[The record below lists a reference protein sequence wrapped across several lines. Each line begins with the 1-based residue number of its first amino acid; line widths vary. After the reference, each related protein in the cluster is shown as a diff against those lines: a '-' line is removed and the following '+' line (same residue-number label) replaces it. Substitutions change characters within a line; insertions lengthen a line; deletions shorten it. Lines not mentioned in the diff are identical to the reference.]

1 MVWAVA
7 EFGGES
13 SKCRDRIHWTK
24 KNVFGSKVR
33 ACWSKPAAVCLIS
46 LMAFV
51 EPAPLSRQANG
62 CELAYSKVQV
72 ECDIC
77 RACSIQDS
85 PMHPYAPTHLE
96 SLRSCFFQT
105 GRPRVSHSVP
115 LVQEA
120 GCEVHAAGKD
130 PFDCEAALN
139 NFFRAPYQEFM
150 VSMVSMASMASIASI
165 ASMLWF

>member
-1 MVWAVA
+1 MVFVA
-7 EFGGES
+7 P
-13 SKCRDRIHWTK
+13 TT
-24 KNVFGSKVR
+24 
-33 ACWSKPAAVCLIS
+33 LT
-46 LMAFV
+46 
-51 EPAPLSRQANG
+51 RQANG

-85 PMHPYAPTHLE
+85 PLHPYAPTHLE
-96 SLRSCFFQT
+96 SRRSCFFQT

-150 VSMVSMASMASIASI
+150 FHGFYGIHGIHGIRVMHVIRGI
-165 ASMLWF
+165 HGIVLNICN